1 MKNVK
6 SVPVLVILL
15 AFVLLIVSFASA
27 VLFEPEE
34 TGADQTK
41 EEQKETGAENINPE
55 KNAKEESKEPYDYD
69 LSEYLTL
76 GEISPVKANFDDP
89 EECSEEDVDDAVF
102 QILLNYATF
111 TEKKEGAKAE
121 LYNRVT
127 VDLEVLQNGKAIDE
141 LGKKDYQIV
150 IGQHTDSDED
160 LVLGGALV
168 GARVGD
174 QRKKDYTYPEEL
186 DGSELAG
193 KKVRFSATVK
203 KIEKHTIPE
212 LIDDTVAD
220 FTSNAFST
228 VKEFRESVKN
238 DILQERKMA
247 KAQAVWLAI
256 KEDAKVK
263 KFPERELQDA
273 LAMYRQNYESL
284 AARFNLSLEQLV
296 TVYLESD
303 MKTFEADAKKYAEE
317 KVTNDMIM
325 TQLVRLQNITLTD
338 EEYQAGARDYF
349 EKEEGDFGSFE
360 EFVEFYTEENLR
372 RNLLWDKALKT
383 VEDNAVRTK

>member
-41 EEQKETGAENINPE
+41 EEQKETGAENKNPE

-102 QILLNYATF
+102 QILLNYA

>member
-1 MKNVK
+1 MRNIK
-6 SVPVLVILL
+6 SIPILVILL

-34 TGADQTK
+34 TSADHTK
-41 EEQKETGAENINPE
+41 EEQKTEESEKKNPK
-55 KNAKEESKEPYDYD
+55 KNTKEESKEPYDYD
-69 LSEYLTL
+69 LSEYLTM

-127 VDLEVLQNGKAIDE
+127 IDLEVLQNGKAIPE
-141 LGKKDYQIV
+141 LSQKDYQIV
-150 IGQHTDSDED
+150 IGQHTGSEED

-168 GARVGD
+168 GSGVGD
-174 QRKKDYTYPEEL
+174 QRKKDYTYPDEL
-186 DGSELAG
+186 GGDVPAG
-193 KKVRFSATVK
+193 KKVQFSATVK

-238 DILQERKMA
+238 DILEERKLA
-247 KAQAVWLAI
+247 KAQAVWIAI

-263 KFPERELQDA
+263 KFPEKELKEA
-273 LAMYRQNYESL
+273 LALYRQNYESL

-296 TVYLESD
+296 TVYMESD
-303 MKTFEADAKKYAEE
+303 METFEADAKKYAEE

-338 EEYQAGARDYF
+338 EEYLAGAKEYF
-349 EKEEGDFGSFE
+349 ASEEGDFGSFE

-383 VEDNAVRTK
+383 AEDSAVRIK

>member
-27 VLFEPEE
+27 LLFEPEE

-41 EEQKETGAENINPE
+41 EEQKETGSENKNSE
-55 KNAKEESKEPYDYD
+55 KNTKEESKEPYDYD

-76 GEISPVKANFDDP
+76 GEISPVKAKFDDP

-111 TEKKEGAKAE
+111 TEKKEGSKAE

-127 VDLEVLQNGKAIDE
+127 VDLEVLQNGKAVAE

-150 IGQHTDSDED
+150 IGQQTDSDED

-174 QRKKDYTYPEEL
+174 LRKKDYTYPEEL
-186 DGSELAG
+186 DGDALAG

-238 DILQERKMA
+238 DILQERKLA

-317 KVTNDMIM
+317 DNLSVYNYLESWFDC
-325 TQLVRLQNITLTD
+325 RTL
-338 EEYQAGARDYF
+338 R
-349 EKEEGDFGSFE
+349 
-360 EFVEFYTEENLR
+360 
-372 RNLLWDKALKT
+372 
-383 VEDNAVRTK
+383 